1 MVIATPFDKRGTLWT
16 KNKPTSLILKRIIIF
31 AKASLETLQN
41 NLFSLKDF
49 DVKVIIVYEVC
60 VFFAYRLKLVC
71 FN

>member
-49 DVKVIIVYEVC
+49 DVKVIIVYGVC
-60 VFFAYRLKLVC
+60 VFFAKLVC
-71 FN
+71 FD

>member
-31 AKASLETLQN
+31 AKASLETLQS

-49 DVKVIIVYEVC
+49 DVKVIVYGVC

-71 FN
+71 FD

>member
-41 NLFSLKDF
+41 NLFSQKDF
-49 DVKVIIVYEVC
+49 DVKVIIVYKVC
-60 VFFAYRLKLVC
+60 VLFAYRLKLFC
-71 FN
+71 FD

>member
-49 DVKVIIVYEVC
+49 DVKVIIVYGVC